1 MARKTDPSLK
11 FRPFQIVSLPDE
23 MKNVPREQ
31 LILLVDDSD
40 DDAFFLTRALD
51 EVGGN
56 LRVERAK
63 HGQEAINYLA
73 RAGAATNDGGAF
85 PDLILLDIKMPLC
98 DGFQF
103 LQWKQAQLW
112 LATLRVIV
120 MSSSSLPEDVRLAY
134 QLGAH
139 SYLSKEMGAMFMVE
153 RLTLLR
159 RWWFEQCL
167 SAPPVIECRDLEN
180 ARP

>member
-1 MARKTDPSLK
+1 MKTA
-11 FRPFQIVSLPDE
+11 
-23 MKNVPREQ
+23 PREQ

-51 EVGGN
+51 NAGGN

-63 HGQEAINYLA
+63 HGQEAINYLT
-73 RAGAATNDGGAF
+73 RAGAEAKDGGAF
-85 PDLILLDIKMPLC
+85 PDLVLLDIKMPLC

-103 LQWKQAQLW
+103 LRWKQTQLG

-167 SAPPVIECRDLEN
+167 SAPPILNTVTVEM
-180 ARP
+180 